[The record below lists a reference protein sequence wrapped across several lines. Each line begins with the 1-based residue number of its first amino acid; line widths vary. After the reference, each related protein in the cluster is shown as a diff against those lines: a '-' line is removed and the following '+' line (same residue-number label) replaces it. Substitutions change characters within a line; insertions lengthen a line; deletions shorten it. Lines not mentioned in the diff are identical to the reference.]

1 MDGLLELRVLKSRV
15 SELRVEHVTLT
26 DHLSVLLLHDVTLL
40 LEVGDG
46 ALRVLDLLALGLQ
59 LSLQLLDH
67 VVFLLDHGQGLL
79 IAVFL

>member
-1 MDGLLELRVLKSRV
+1 LDGLLELRVLKSRV

-26 DHLSVLLLHDVTLL
+26 DHLCVLLLHDVTLL
-40 LEVGDG
+40 LEVGDS
-46 ALRVLDLLALGLQ
+46 ALGILDLLALGLQ

>member
-1 MDGLLELRVLKSRV
+1 LDGLLELRVLKSRV

-40 LEVGDG
+40 LEVGDS
-46 ALRVLDLLALGLQ
+46 ALGILDLLALGLQ